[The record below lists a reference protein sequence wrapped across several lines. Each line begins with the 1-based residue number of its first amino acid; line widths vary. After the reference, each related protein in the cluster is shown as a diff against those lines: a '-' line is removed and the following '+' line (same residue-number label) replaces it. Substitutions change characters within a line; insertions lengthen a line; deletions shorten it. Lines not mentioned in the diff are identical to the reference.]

1 MKRIKTSM
9 AKNPHKNPYA
19 TCMRK
24 PVSVPRWEKNSSG
37 DTREIPGE
45 TGNMSAGMSAGRAKK
60 PVKTDWQPGIYTK
73 MGQG

>member
-1 MKRIKTSM
+1 MYEKTCIS
-9 AKNPHKNPYA
+9 APLG
-19 TCMRK
+19 
-24 PVSVPRWEKNSSG
+24 KNSSG